1 MARHYRH
8 FNLNHI
14 RILQKRIS
22 RIITKSQ
29 YNTHTNP
36 LLKCLRLLKLS
47 DINRY
52 QIGIFMCSY
61 HNRILPSLYD
71 TLFTTGKHIHPY
83 NTRQTFHYRTHPCRT
98 NIKQFSILFQR
109 PSFWNSLGSKL
120 QNSTSLECFKSQ
132 LKKKL
137 ISYY

>member
-22 RIITKSQ
+22 RIITKSE

-36 LLKCLRLLKLS
+36 LFKRLRLLKLS

-61 HNRILPSLYD
+61 HNRI
-71 TLFTTGKHIHPY
+71 FVRHFIHNWQTHSPY